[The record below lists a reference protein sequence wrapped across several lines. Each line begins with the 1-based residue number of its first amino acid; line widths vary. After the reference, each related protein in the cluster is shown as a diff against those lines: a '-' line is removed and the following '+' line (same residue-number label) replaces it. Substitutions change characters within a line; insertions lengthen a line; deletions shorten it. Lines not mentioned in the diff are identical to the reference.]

1 MTASSRKPGKTPNKP
16 RAPKPPATTTASTA
30 DPRAWRVLW
39 SSTFAFTICFAIWM
53 MFAILGIPLK
63 TQLGLTD
70 TEFGLIAATPV
81 LSGSLARVPLGIYT
95 DRFGGRIVFLL
106 TMLVTVIPL
115 WLLAYATQF
124 WQFIVLGLLVG
135 LSGACFSVGTPYVA
149 RWFPKEQQ
157 GFAMG
162 IFGAGNSGTALTK
175 FVAPVMIVTAGTWTI
190 VPKVYSI
197 AMLVT
202 AALFWITSATN
213 PAHRVENPPTFAS
226 QLSVMKDRRAWR
238 YSQYYSVVFGGYVGL
253 ALWLPHYYVSHY
265 GFHIE
270 QAALLAACFSL
281 PGGVLRA
288 IGGWLSDRFGAQKTT
303 WAVMWTVLACFF
315 FLSYPDTALT
325 VQSSFGPLAFNIAV
339 SPTVFTVLMFTVGI
353 AMAIGKAS
361 VFKFVS
367 DEYTGNIGAVSGV
380 VGLAGGIAG
389 FALPIL
395 FGLLADLTGVS
406 SSCFMLL
413 FGATAVSLIW
423 MHFSFRAHGP
433 AVLPRASV

>member
-1 MTASSRKPGKTPNKP
+1 MTAVRKPQ
-16 RAPKPPATTTASTA
+16 ATQAVHAVHDASTA

-63 TQLGLTD
+63 TQLGLSD

-81 LSGSLARVPLGIYT
+81 LSGSLARVPLGICT
-95 DRFGGRIVFLL
+95 DRFGGRIVFFL
-106 TMLVTVIPL
+106 TMLATVIPIWML
-115 WLLAYATQF
+115 TYATQF
-124 WQFIVLGLLVG
+124 WQFIALGLLVG
-135 LSGACFSVGTPYVA
+135 LAGASFSVGTPYVA
-149 RWFPKEQQ
+149 RWFPKERQ
-157 GFAMG
+157 GLAMG
-162 IFGAGNSGTALTK
+162 IFGAGNSGAALTK
-175 FVAPVMIVTAGTWTI
+175 FVAPVLIVTAGTWMI
-190 VPKVYSI
+190 VPKVYAI

-202 AALFWITSATN
+202 AILFWMTSATN
-213 PAHRVENPPTFAS
+213 PAHRIANPPSFAS
-226 QLSVMKDRRAWR
+226 QLAVMKDRRAWR

-253 ALWLPHYYVSHY
+253 ALWLPHYYVNHY

-288 IGGWLSDRFGAQKTT
+288 VGGWLSDRYGAKKTT
-303 WAVMWTVLACFF
+303 WVVMWTVLTCFF
-315 FLSYPDTALT
+315 FLSYPDTGFT
-325 VQSSFGPLAFNIAV
+325 VQSSYGPIGFNIAL
-339 SPTVFTVLMFTVGI
+339 SPTLFTVLMFTVGI

-367 DEYTGNIGAVSGV
+367 DDYTGNIGAVSGV
-380 VGLAGGIAG
+380 VGLAGGLAG

-395 FGLLADLTGVS
+395 FGLLADMTGVS
-406 SSCFMLL
+406 STCFMLL

-423 MHFSFRAHGP
+423 MAFSFRSHGDS
-433 AVLPRASV
+433 ALPRAPVQSNL

>member
-1 MTASSRKPGKTPNKP
+1 MNAARKSRAKTTGH
-16 RAPKPPATTTASTA
+16 APVGAPVPPSP
-30 DPRAWRVLW
+30 DSRAWRVLG

-53 MFAILGIPLK
+53 MFGILGIPLK
-63 TQLGLTD
+63 TQLGLSD

-106 TMLVTVIPL
+106 TMLVTVIPI
-115 WLLAYATQF
+115 WLVGYATTL
-124 WQFIVLGLLVG
+124 WQFIALGLLTG
-135 LSGACFSVGTPYVA
+135 LAGACFSIGTPYVA
-149 RWFPKEQQ
+149 RWFPPSQQ

-162 IFGAGNSGTALTK
+162 IFGAGNSGSALNK
-175 FVAPVMIVTAGTWTI
+175 FVAPVLIVTAGTWTI
-190 VPKVYSI
+190 VPKVYAV

-202 AALFWITSATN
+202 AIIFWMTSATN
-213 PAHRVENPPTFAS
+213 PAHIVSNAPSFSS
-226 QLSVMKDRRAWR
+226 QLRVMKDPRAWR

-253 ALWLPHYYVSHY
+253 ALWLPHYYVNYY

-288 IGGWLSDRFGAQKTT
+288 VGGWLSDRYGAQKTT

-315 FLSYPDTALT
+315 FLSYPETDFV
-325 VQSSFGPLAFNIAV
+325 VQSSRGPLGFHIAL
-339 SPTVFTVLMFTVGI
+339 SPLVFTVLMFTVGI

-380 VGLAGGIAG
+380 VGLAGGLAG

-395 FGLLADLTGVS
+395 FGALADLTGVGS
-406 SSCFMLL
+406 TCFMLL
-413 FGATAVSLIW
+413 FGATAVSLVW
-423 MHFSFRAHGP
+423 MYFSFRRHAVPASAHLS
-433 AVLPRASV
+433 AK